1 MAIIHVNPYE
11 GFTRTRLMTG
21 SAGYGNYPIDPNYS
35 SARGYVLPVWDQALQ
50 PYPTSFNHLNY
61 DLMHT
66 RSIPSY
72 KDVVGAGATTD
83 YHRVRTYLSPTGSPY
98 IYDSGDIHGE
108 IKPFK
113 YYFSWNQGDYGHYN
127 NIKLAQGTSRSMS
140 GRSNTIS
147 RKDYA
152 YSWSYGEDYR
162 GFIQLSPHWMFGYSL
177 VNNGELTFASMPH
190 AFSDSSGTPGTGST
204 TTTTPQGFG
213 AIKAMKVWSPYLHTD
228 PDEYN
233 EMVRAVGY
241 HTTALTEG
249 NINYHIPWDGSFE
262 TQVLDIIGYTAQY
275 TLFGP
280 HEGLGNGEVYR
291 GYDSH
296 SLYKRDLATAGSA
309 TTTPEFTGIGSTAW
323 QVGYTLPGTQSA
335 AGITTGVTAWSHDA
349 SGNAGSTLGYD
360 IDYSDGFLIAGAPGF
375 DGNNGAITSRK
386 NRGGIAVYSTH
397 PQGRSTGSVEVN
409 HTTNAFFAY
418 SRREGE
424 QPGDRF
430 GQAVAVGHNRFIV
443 GAPGFDGGK
452 GKAYLYTD
460 AWRDHE
466 AGPEHETNPD
476 NDPTLHF
483 LTTNYSRPNTSTRA
497 GLSNVSQTTG
507 GSYCKHGHRLYG
519 LKLIKEITPATGVG
533 ASFGYAVSIGNGR
546 IAISNL
552 EGAGSVE
559 VFNLEGNRIGILTA
573 PDGQVGDCFGRS
585 VDIEQGV
592 IAVGAPHAVV
602 GIATTTSSYA
612 KQNVRCG
619 AVYLFDRNRV
629 SSVHQRWRGGHHD
642 PQGNEIAPCFLWKQ
656 HPPDGANGD
665 RFGDSICVGSG
676 RVLVGAPFKSHF
688 DTPSADGSAYCYNLH
703 GGLLNN
709 ITAASYKERQQNINS
724 YAGWGNRG
732 PGIRTD
738 SHFGHAVS
746 INGHYA
752 VISAPFHAEYIEYTG
767 VPDSLFFYYTPQ
779 CLTVWDAID
788 SYNGRI

>member
-1 MAIIHVNPYE
+1 MI
-11 GFTRTRLMTG
+11 RR
-21 SAGYGNYPIDPNYS
+21 IDEVTPKT
-35 SARGYVLPVWDQALQ
+35 Q
-50 PYPTSFNHLNY
+50 
-61 DLMHT
+61 
-66 RSIPSY
+66 
-72 KDVVGAGATTD
+72 
-83 YHRVRTYLSPTGSPY
+83 
-98 IYDSGDIHGE
+98 
-108 IKPFK
+108 
-113 YYFSWNQGDYGHYN
+113 
-127 NIKLAQGTSRSMS
+127 
-140 GRSNTIS
+140 
-147 RKDYA
+147 
-152 YSWSYGEDYR
+152 YGEWRRYN
-162 GFIQLSPHWMFGYSL
+162 IHLSPHWMFGYSL
-177 VNNGELTFASMPH
+177 VNNNELTFASIPH

-213 AIKAMKVWSPYLHTD
+213 GIKAVKVWGSYLHTD
-228 PDEYN
+228 PDKHN
-233 EMVRAVGY
+233 EMVGTLGF
-241 HTTALTEG
+241 HTTSLTTG
-249 NINYHIPWDGSFE
+249 NINVGVPWDGSYQ
-262 TQVLDIIGYTAQY
+262 TDVMDIIGYTAQY
-275 TLFGP
+275 SVFGP
-280 HEGLGNGEVYR
+280 HVGF
-291 GYDSH
+291 GYSTITGYTSSELVFMDIA
-296 SLYKRDLATAGSA
+296 KAGIPTSGDEKFVVGIG
-309 TTTPEFTGIGSTAW
+309 TTQFTGSGGPAYGYKETTWEEYA
-323 QVGYTLPGTQSA
+323 GYTLPRTTFSGTGANGSLL
-335 AGITTGVTAWSHDA
+335 GVTPGVTAWSHDP
-349 SGNAGSTLGYD
+349 SGNAGSQLGYD
-360 IDYSDGFLIAGAPGF
+360 IDYSDGFLIAGAPGY
-375 DGNNGAITSRK
+375 DGNNGAVTSRK
-386 NRGGIAVYSTH
+386 DRGGIAVYITH
-397 PQGRSTGSVEVN
+397 PQGRVTQEGNQN
-409 HTTNAFFAY
+409 HTTNQFFSY

-430 GQAVAVGHNRFIV
+430 GQAVAVGHNRFVV
-443 GAPGFDGGK
+443 GAPGFNGGK

-466 AGPEHETNPD
+466 AGPEHETNPE

-497 GLSNVSQTTG
+497 GLSNVSQATG
-507 GSYCKHGHRLYG
+507 DSFCKHGHRLYG

-573 PDGQVGDCFGRS
+573 PDGQPGDCFGRS

-619 AVYLFDRNRV
+619 AIYVFDRNRV

-656 HPPDGANGD
+656 HPPDGADGD

-709 ITAASYKERQQNINS
+709 ITAASYKERPQNINS
-724 YAGWGNRG
+724 YAGWGARG

-752 VISAPFHAEYIEYTG
+752 VISAPFHAEYIEFSY

>member
-11 GFTRTRLMTG
+11 GFTRTKIIGG
-21 SAGYGNYPIDPNYS
+21 STYATDPNYGF
-35 SARGYVLPVWDQALQ
+35 ARGYVLPVWDMALNLSISSS
-50 PYPTSFNHLNY
+50 YTNHVNY
-61 DLMHT
+61 DLMHVG
-66 RSIPSY
+66 SVPSY
-72 KDVVGAGATTD
+72 KDVVGVGSTSD
-83 YHRVRTYLSPTGSPY
+83 YRKVRSYLSPTGSPY
-98 IYDSGDIHGE
+98 MYDSGDIGSE

-113 YYFSWNQGDYGHYN
+113 YYFSWDQGDYGHYN
-127 NIKLAQGTSRSMS
+127 NIRIAEGTSSRAGS
-140 GRSNTIS
+140 RSNMIS
-147 RKDYA
+147 RKDLVTINGDNLLF
-152 YSWSYGEDYR
+152 SC
-162 GFIQLSPHWMFGYSL
+162 SPHWMLGDSL
-177 VNNGELTFASMPH
+177 VNSGELTFASVPH
-190 AFSDSSGTPGTGST
+190 ALSDSSGTPGYGST

-213 AIKAMKVWSPYLHTD
+213 GIKAFKVWSPYLHMD
-228 PDEYN
+228 PDKHN
-233 EMVRAVGY
+233 EMCGTIGL
-241 HTTALTEG
+241 HTTAFSTG
-249 NINYHIPWDGSFE
+249 NINKVSPWDGSYQTE
-262 TQVLDIIGYTAQY
+262 VLDIIGWNVGASV
-275 TLFGP
+275 FGP
-280 HEGLGNGEVYR
+280 YQGDYSDGGGTTGRENYR
-291 GYDSH
+291 YIYNDMADPGV
-296 SLYKRDLATAGSA
+296 A
-309 TTTPEFTGIGSTAW
+309 TTTTEFTGIGSTAW
-323 QVGYTLPGTQSA
+323 SVGYTLPSA
-335 AGITTGVTAWSHDA
+335 SAVSGFGGWDSDK
-349 SGNAGSTLGYD
+349 SGNAGSQLGYC

-375 DGNNGAITSRK
+375 DGNNGAVTSRK
-386 NRGGIAVYSTH
+386 DRGGIAVYTTH
-397 PQGRSTGSVEVN
+397 PAGRTTVHNALN
-409 HTTNAFFAY
+409 HTDFRFFIY

-443 GAPGFDGGK
+443 GAPGFNGGK

-466 AGPEHETNPD
+466 AGPQHETNPD

-497 GLSNVSQTTG
+497 GLSNVTQSTG
-507 GSYCKHGHRLYG
+507 GSFCKHGHRLYG

-573 PDGQVGDCFGRS
+573 PDGQAGDCFGRS

-629 SSVHQRWRGGHHD
+629 SSIHQRWRGGHHD

-656 HPPDGANGD
+656 HPPDGANDD
-665 RFGDSICVGSG
+665 RFGDSISVGSG

-746 INGHYA
+746 INGHTA

>member
-11 GFTRTRLMTG
+11 GFTRQRLMSG
-21 SAGYGNYPIDPNYS
+21 SQGYGYYPMDPNYS

-61 DLMHT
+61 DLMHA

-83 YHRVRTYLSPTGSPY
+83 YRRVRAYLSPTGSPY
-98 IYDSGDIHGE
+98 IYDSGDIDGE
-108 IKPFK
+108 MKPFK
-113 YYFSWNQGDYGHYN
+113 YYFSWNQGDYGHYS
-127 NIKLAQGTSRSMS
+127 NIKTIGGTSTNRS
-140 GRSNTIS
+140 GRSNMFSQGRTYDGAFGLGKANTS
-147 RKDYA
+147 P
-152 YSWSYGEDYR
+152 SQFGEPT
-162 GFIQLSPHWMFGYSL
+162 SPHWMLGYSL
-177 VNNGELTFASMPH
+177 VNSGELTFLSMPH
-190 AFSDSSGTPGTGST
+190 AFSDSGGPGYGST
-204 TTTTPQGFG
+204 TTKTPQGFG
-213 AIKAMKVWSPYLHTD
+213 GIRAMKVWSPYLHMD
-228 PDEYN
+228 PDKHN
-233 EMVRAVGY
+233 EMVKAVGY
-241 HTTALTEG
+241 HTTALTTG
-249 NINYHIPWDGSFE
+249 NINVHLPWDGSYQTE
-262 TQVLDIIGYTAQY
+262 IIENIGLSAE
-275 TLFGP
+275 LSIFGP
-280 HEGLGNGEVYR
+280 HYGFGGRYDSF
-291 GYDSH
+291 GYDTSGFV
-296 SLYKRDLATAGSA
+296 SSYMDTATAGSA
-309 TTTPEFTGIGSTAW
+309 STTTEFTGIGSTAW
-323 QVGYTLPGTQSA
+323 SVGYNFPPASA
-335 AGITTGVTAWSHDA
+335 ATNTLRWADDP
-349 SGNAGSTLGYD
+349 SGNAGSQLGYC
-360 IDYSDGFLIAGAPGF
+360 IDYSDGFLIAGAPGY
-375 DGNNGAITSRK
+375 DGNNGLITSRK
-386 NRGGIAVYSTH
+386 DRGGIVVYTVKPEGQVTSTY
-397 PQGRSTGSVEVN
+397 N
-409 HTTNAFFAY
+409 HTDNAFYAY

-443 GAPGFDGGK
+443 GAPGFNGGK

-466 AGPEHETNPD
+466 AGPEHETNPE

-483 LTTNYSRPNTSTRA
+483 LTTNYSRPNTSTRS
-497 GLSNVSQTTG
+497 GLSNISQSTG

-573 PDGQVGDCFGRS
+573 PDGQPGDCFGRS

-642 PQGNEIAPCFLWKQ
+642 PQGNEITPCFLWKQ

-709 ITAASYKERQQNINS
+709 ITAASYKERPQNINS

-746 INGHYA
+746 INGHTA
-752 VISAPFHAEYIEYTG
+752 VISAPFHAEYIEYAYM
-767 VPDSLFFYYTPQ
+767 PDSIFFYYTPQ

>member
-1 MAIIHVNPYE
+1 MAIIHVNPYD
-11 GFTRTRLMTG
+11 GFTRQKTISGQLYAT
-21 SAGYGNYPIDPNYS
+21 DPNYGF
-35 SARGYVLPVWDQALQ
+35 ARGYVLPVWDMTLNLSISSS
-50 PYPTSFNHLNY
+50 YTNHVNY
-61 DLMHT
+61 DLMHVG
-66 RSIPSY
+66 SVPSY
-72 KDVVGAGATTD
+72 KDVVGVGSTSD
-83 YHRVRTYLSPTGSPY
+83 YRRVRAYLSPTGSPY
-98 IYDSGDIHGE
+98 MYDSGDIDGE

-113 YYFSWNQGDYGHYN
+113 YYFSWNQGDYGHYG
-127 NIKLAQGTSRSMS
+127 NIRIAEGTSDTVEKSNMILMYS
-140 GRSNTIS
+140 GDNNGVS
-147 RKDYA
+147 A
-152 YSWSYGEDYR
+152 M
-162 GFIQLSPHWMFGYSL
+162 SPHWMMGYSL
-177 VNNGELTFASMPH
+177 VNSGELTFAGFPH
-190 AFSDSSGTPGTGST
+190 AYSDSSGTPGYGST
-204 TTTTPQGFG
+204 TTKTPQGAGGFT
-213 AIKAMKVWSPYLHTD
+213 AVKVWSPYLHMD
-228 PDEYN
+228 PDRYN
-233 EMVRAVGY
+233 TMASAVGLG
-241 HTTALTEG
+241 TTSLTVG
-249 NINYHIPWDGSFE
+249 NINIHAPWDGSFQTEVVE
-262 TQVLDIIGYTAQY
+262 TIRSTNDGNPFGLSNLGTAQ
-275 TLFGP
+275 
-280 HEGLGNGEVYR
+280 GN
-291 GYDSH
+291 DIAS
-296 SLYKRDLATAGSA
+296 AGA
-309 TTTPEFTGIGSTAW
+309 PTTTTEYPSIGSTNW
-323 QVGYTLPGTQSA
+323 SVGYTLPPTSGSYSGWDT
-335 AGITTGVTAWSHDA
+335 DK
-349 SGNAGSTLGYD
+349 SGNAGSETGYC
-360 IDYSDGFLIAGAPGF
+360 IDYSDGFLITGSPGF
-375 DGNNGAITSRK
+375 DGNNGAVTSRK
-386 NRGGIAVYSTH
+386 NRGGITVYTTH
-397 PQGRSTGSVEVN
+397 PSGRTTRRN
-409 HTTNAFFAY
+409 KLKHTENKFFTY

-430 GQAVAVGHNRFIV
+430 GQAVAVGHNRFVV
-443 GAPGFDGGK
+443 GAPGFNGGK

-466 AGPEHETNPD
+466 AGPEHETNPE

-483 LTTNYSRPNTSTRA
+483 LTTNYSRPHTSTRA
-497 GLSNVSQTTG
+497 GLSNVSQSTG
-507 GSYCKHGHRLYG
+507 GSFCKHGHRLYG

-585 VDIEQGV
+585 VDIDQGV

-612 KQNVRCG
+612 KQNVGCG
-619 AVYLFDRNRV
+619 AIYVFDRNRV

-665 RFGDSICVGSG
+665 RFGDSISVGSG

-709 ITAASYKERQQNINS
+709 LTAASYKERQQNINS
-724 YAGWGNRG
+724 VNGWGARG

-746 INGHYA
+746 INGHTA
-752 VISAPFHAEYIEYTG
+752 VISAPFHAEYIEYTNF
-767 VPDSLFFYYTPQ
+767 PDSLFFYYTPQ